1 MKDNF
6 SAQSSKYAKFR
17 PTYPK
22 ELYDFLITLVHQP
35 NTAWDCATGNGQV
48 AVELA
53 KQFAEVYATD
63 ISNQQLK
70 EAPER
75 SNIHYKIESAE
86 QTDFENSKFDLIT
99 IAQAIHWLD
108 FNAFFPEVNRVLK
121 PNGIFAAF
129 GYDLMKVSPEID
141 TLIYYLYEDILGP
154 YWDVERKH
162 IENGYLAIPFPFQE
176 IKSPA
181 LSISTNWN
189 FDELI
194 GYLETWSALQHYL
207 RKNNKNPIDFV
218 YNDLKIAWG
227 DNQLRAIH
235 FNLIL
240 KVFKR

>member
-22 ELYDFLITLVHQP
+22 DLYDFLTTHVHQKHS
-35 NTAWDCATGNGQV
+35 AWDCATGNGQV

-53 KQFAEVYATD
+53 KQFNNVYATD
-63 ISNQQLK
+63 ISGAQLK
-70 EAPER
+70 EAPQL

-86 QTDFENSKFDLIT
+86 HTTFEDNKFDLIT
-99 IAQAIHWLD
+99 VAQAIHW
-108 FNAFFPEVNRVLK
+108 FNFNEFFTEVSRVLK

-129 GYDLMKVSPEID
+129 GYDLMKINPEID
-141 TLIYYLYEDILGP
+141 QLIFYLYEDILGS
-154 YWDVERKH
+154 YWDVERRH
-162 IENGYLAIPFPFQE
+162 IEDGYLTIPFPFQE
-176 IKSPA
+176 IESPT
-181 LSISTNWN
+181 LSMHTNWH

-194 GYLETWSALQHYL
+194 GYLETWSSLQHYL
-207 RKNNKNPIDFV
+207 RKNDKNPIDFV
-218 YNDLKIAWG
+218 YDDLKTAWG
-227 DNQLRAIH
+227 EHQKRGVH